1 MKNLMIVLALVLFS
15 TVSLFAADTTF
26 NGGDLFTAGNWT
38 AGLPAGQTGIA
49 SVDGTCTGNQINP
62 WISGGTLTVN
72 GGATLTLGEDLSAY
86 GGIMIVTNA
95 TITCADDVFC
105 DNGIMI
111 FDAGSAVSSVDD
123 WEANDHNGRIIVNGG
138 THSSGTATDKNVGAQ
153 RPGTGIDFLGGTV
166 SAGNF
171 RFQAN
176 SDSSIGGSA
185 ILNSAA
191 ATTTFSDYSGDI
203 NFISGWIGSW
213 EVATFSGTAWKDL
226 VTSGANITLDG
237 TAIDSVR
244 FDTKFMVSGDGKTL
258 SYIVPEPVVFG
269 ALLLGLVFLRRR

>member
-1 MKNLMIVLALVLFS
+1 MKNLMIILALVLFS

-49 SVDGTCTGNQINP
+49 SVDGSGTGNQVHP

-86 GGIMIVTNA
+86 NGTLIVTNA

-105 DNGIMI
+105 DNGTMI

-153 RPGTGIDFLGGTV
+153 RLGTGIDFRGGTV

-171 RFQAN
+171 RFQAD

-185 ILNSAA
+185 VLASASS
-191 ATTTFSDYSGDI
+191 TTTFSDYAGDI

-213 EVATFSGTAWKDL
+213 EVATFSGSDWKNL

-237 TAIDSVR
+237 TAIDSAR
-244 FDTKFMVSGDGKTL
+244 FDSKFTVSGDGTTL
-258 SYIVPEPVVFG
+258 NLVPEPVVFG
-269 ALLLGLVFLRRR
+269 ALLLGLAFLRRR